1 MTLADTFRL
10 VISDSQDWWVVYCGM
25 VVLNGVI
32 QTTPGSISIF
42 TSDAYLTST
51 PTYVYFKLAE
61 LQTYYNVDGYRYV
74 GWILNS
80 CAIPFVAGGGT
91 VKCFFQCSD
100 ASEST
105 TLKVQVAQNLIA
117 GRYPDGMGIDFPAF
131 KLDISGNCYIYAAI
145 YWDIENLVIGP
156 DDTAITILQSNEL
169 LQNTDTLQ
177 YILLATVET
186 GGSPLAITKITNV
199 CTQPVPNPCLLD
211 WSA

>member
-1 MTLADTFRL
+1 MNLPDVQRGMAILAEHIQRINGAIRQTRIQPGVGYLVKESSGGTSL
-10 VISDSQDWWVVYCGM
+10 VIQARP
-25 VVLNGVI
+25 N
-32 QTTPGSISIF
+32 
-42 TSDAYLTST
+42 
-51 PTYVYFKLAE
+51 
-61 LQTYYNVDGYRYV
+61 
-74 GWILNS
+74 
-80 CAIPFVAGGGT
+80 AGGGGGGGIPCQYFEVT
-91 VKCFFQCSD
+91 DV
-100 ASEST
+100 SEDT
-105 TLKVQVAQNLIA
+105 ALKVQVAQNLIA
-117 GRYPDGMGIDFPAF
+117 GRYPDGMGIDFPPF

>member
-1 MTLADTFRL
+1 MNLPDVQRGMAILAEHIQRINTAIRQTRIQPGVGYLVKESSGGTSL
-10 VISDSQDWWVVYCGM
+10 VIQAG
-25 VVLNGVI
+25 
-32 QTTPGSISIF
+32 
-42 TSDAYLTST
+42 TSA
-51 PTYVYFKLAE
+51 
-61 LQTYYNVDGYRYV
+61 
-74 GWILNS
+74 
-80 CAIPFVAGGGT
+80 AGGGGGIVCQYFEVT
-91 VKCFFQCSD
+91 D

-117 GRYPDGMGIDFPAF
+117 GRYPAGMGIDFPAF
-131 KLDISGNCYIYAAI
+131 KLDISGNSYIYAAI

-156 DDTAITILQSNEL
+156 DDTAITIFQSNEL

-199 CTQPVPNPCLLD
+199 CTQPMPNPCLLD